1 MIYAPTFK
9 KDYFM
14 KLLTLDIRKDI
25 FMTILLFSMCGMCF
39 TQDYEM
45 VEDGI
50 VRGAKDKKELA
61 LILTGGSFA
70 EGGDFILD
78 TLKKY
83 NVKASF
89 FFTGDFFRI
98 EEFKPIIKRIIKEGH
113 YIGPHSD
120 KHLLLADW
128 EHRKNLVTEEVFKK
142 DLEDNL
148 KELEKFGV
156 KKKDVTFWIPPY
168 EWYTKEHSQW
178 SKEMGI
184 TLFNFTP
191 GTRSNT
197 DYMEDDD
204 PKYVPADK
212 ILESIIKYEQENK
225 DGLNGFLLLMHIGA
239 GPGRTKDKFF
249 YKLPD
254 LLDYLSKKGYKLVK
268 VDELLKKK

>member
-1 MIYAPTFK
+1 MRIFI
-9 KDYFM
+9 FG
-14 KLLTLDIRKDI
+14 IRKGLL
-25 FMTILLFSMCGMCF
+25 MTIFLFTLSNMGFSNDFAMA
-39 TQDYEM
+39 
-45 VEDGI
+45 EDGI
-50 VRGAKDKKELA
+50 VRGANDKKELA

-98 EEFKPIIKRIIKEGH
+98 EEFKPIIERIVKEGH
-113 YIGPHSD
+113 YLGPHSD

-128 EHRKNLVTEEVFKK
+128 EHRKNLVSEEVFKK

-184 TLFNFTP
+184 TLFNFSP
-191 GTRSNT
+191 GTRSNA

-204 PKYVPADK
+204 LKFVPADK

-239 GPGRTKDKFF
+239 GPKRTKDKFF
-249 YKLPD
+249 YKLPE
-254 LLDYLSKKGYKLVK
+254 LLDYLTNKGYKLVR
-268 VDELLKKK
+268 VDELLEK